1 MCPYEHF
8 YATREKRT
16 MPLGEIAGEA
26 LGGLV
31 RIVGQF
37 FAEIVF
43 EVLIKGTGYLIVR
56 PFIPTVDPDGAL
68 VVTIGIAFWVSLGGL
83 GLVLYRV
90 LVA

>member
-1 MCPYEHF
+1 
-8 YATREKRT
+8 

-26 LGGLV
+26 LGGLL

-43 EVLIKGTGYLIVR
+43 EVLIKGAGYLIVR
-56 PFIPTVDPDGAL
+56 PFRPSVNPDGAL
-68 VVTIGIAFWVSLGGL
+68 VVTIGIVFWASLGGL
-83 GLVLYRV
+83 GFVLYRT